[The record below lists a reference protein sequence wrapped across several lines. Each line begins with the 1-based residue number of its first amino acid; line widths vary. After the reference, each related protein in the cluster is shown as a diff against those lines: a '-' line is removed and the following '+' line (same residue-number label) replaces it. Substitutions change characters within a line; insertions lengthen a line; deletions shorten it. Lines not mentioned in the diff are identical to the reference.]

1 VDPATE
7 QLMAAAS
14 QVLSGGELSAFMAI
28 ADAKRFAGD
37 DGTIDADKVS
47 GHLRTLFRL
56 DEQPQQPQRNWG
68 QGTGQPAGKQRGDAG
83 AAALEKRHGVKSNN
97 DQPAAGAG
105 IQPGKDGRSALE
117 RRHGVKK

>member
-1 VDPATE
+1 MDPATE

-56 DEQPQQPQRNWG
+56 DEQPQQPPRQWG
-68 QGTGQPAGKQRGDAG
+68 QYSSGAPGKEPGDDAR
-83 AAALEKRHGVKSNN
+83 AALEKRHGVKRST
-97 DQPAAGAG
+97 DQPAAGAQIPRG
-105 IQPGKDGRSALE
+105 QSAREALAQ
-117 RRHGVKK
+117 RHGVKK